1 MQTNPFYL
9 EADSKKHEELVQITK
24 GIRFLGEELIS
35 GKDSTWSGYLPEPR
49 LRVRVRNRE
58 KRIAGPGRMMA
69 TWGEWKDLA
78 RPGQM
83 GNRTGCRS
91 NPNKGTGN
99 LYYFPNH

>member
-35 GKDSTWSGYLPEPR
+35 GKDSTRSSYLPEPR

-58 KRIAGPGRMMA
+58 KKDCWAGADDGHVGRV
-69 TWGEWKDLA
+69 ERPSQA
-78 RPGQM
+78 RPDGE
-83 GNRTGCRS
+83 
-91 NPNKGTGN
+91 
-99 LYYFPNH
+99 